1 MAKPAKDHPVPLI
14 RHDRRALAIVA
25 HVDHGKTTLIDALL
39 KQTGTFRE
47 GQEVQECVL
56 DSGELERER
65 GITILSKNTAI
76 RYKGTVINIVDT
88 PGHRDFG
95 SEVERIVSMVEGIL
109 LLVDAAE
116 GPLPQ
121 TRFVLKKAIEGNKKV
136 IVLINKIDR
145 ADARTMEVEEEIQDL
160 FLSLASCEDDLDFLV
175 FYGSGRNGFVSTDP
189 DATSGSLVPLLD
201 AILEQI
207 PAPIITDDHFK
218 MLVANIEYSDYL
230 GRLAVGRIHS
240 GNLSHALEIGA
251 VFPDGRIA
259 QRGKAGK
266 IFLFQGLDRI
276 EVKEASAGDIVVISG
291 FPEVE
296 IGQTILSLE
305 DPAPLLGIRIEE
317 PTLSMEFRVNDS
329 PMSGQSGKY
338 MTSRH
343 LSRRLERELERNVGI
358 RLERTASP
366 NAFRVLGRGELSLAI
381 LAETMRR
388 EGFEIALG
396 RPEVILRRDEGGRL
410 LEPYEELVV
419 DCGQEYTG
427 AVIAAVGERRG
438 ELKHLGRHGDRARLE
453 FTIPSRG
460 LLGFRTDFLS
470 LTHGTGLLNHLF
482 DRYGLHRGALPHVTR
497 GAIIAKEAG
506 EVTTYALNQLADR
519 GIFFVKP
526 GDRVYGGQIVG
537 EHTKED
543 DLVVQPCKKKRLTNI
558 RSSTQDIEVRLT
570 PHRDLTIE
578 SAIEWIND
586 DELVEV
592 APRALRVR
600 KRILDHHRRK
610 AYKNAGGSEGR

>member
-1 MAKPAKDHPVPLI
+1 MVKPAKDYPVPLI

-47 GQEVQECVL
+47 GQQVRECVM
-56 DSGELERER
+56 DSGDLERER

-95 SEVERIVSMVEGIL
+95 SEVERILSMVEGIL

-145 ADARTMEVEEEIQDL
+145 ADARTMEVEEEIYDL
-160 FLSLASCEDDLDFLV
+160 FLSLASREDQLDFLM
-175 FYGSGRNGFVSTDP
+175 FYGSGREGFASTDL
-189 DATSGSLVPLLD
+189 DATSGNLAPLLD
-201 AILEQI
+201 AILEEI

-230 GRLAVGRIHS
+230 GRMAVGRIHS
-240 GNLSHALEIGA
+240 GKLSRAREIGA

-259 QRGKAGK
+259 HRGKAGK
-266 IFLFQGLDRI
+266 IYLFQGLDRV
-276 EVKEASAGDIVVISG
+276 EVEKASAGDIVVISG

-305 DPAPLLGIRIEE
+305 DPTPLLGIPIEE

-338 MTSRH
+338 LTSRH
-343 LSRRLERELERNVGI
+343 LGQRLEKELERNVGI

-366 NAFRVLGRGELSLAI
+366 DAFRVLGRGELSLSI

-388 EGFEIALG
+388 EGFELALG
-396 RPEVILRRDEGGRL
+396 RPEVILRRDDGGRL
-410 LEPYEELVV
+410 LEPYEELVI
-419 DCGQEYTG
+419 DCAEEYTG
-427 AVIAAVGERRG
+427 AVIAGVGERRG
-438 ELKHLGRHGDRARLE
+438 ELKHLGRHRDRARLE

-460 LLGFRTDFLS
+460 LLGFRTEFLS

-482 DRYGLHRGALPHVTR
+482 DRYGPHRGTLPHRKR
-497 GAIIAKEAG
+497 GAMIAKEAG
-506 EVTTYALNQLADR
+506 VVTTYALDQLADR

-526 GDRVYGGQIVG
+526 GDRVYGGHVVG
-537 EHTKED
+537 EHIKEG
-543 DLVVQPCKKKRLTNI
+543 DLVVQPCKRKHLTNI

-592 APRALRVR
+592 APRALRLR
-600 KRILDHHRRK
+600 KRLLDHHRRK
-610 AYKNAGGSEGR
+610 AYEKNGRS